1 MRKPIRTVVNKA
13 LRTTG
18 YQINKSRSP
27 FADTQSVPAP
37 EPIEISE
44 PEEVEKPH
52 PDDYSTTDN
61 PIEVPMQKQSYF
73 TALNEYIREG
83 DKVLDV
89 GCGVGYGMTI
99 LSIKA
104 AEVYG
109 VDVDEKAIE
118 YIRSYLVGQNPRL
131 KGVKVYNGK
140 RLPFA
145 DKSFDV
151 ITTIEVIEHV
161 LDYDSYIDEL
171 MRVAKRV
178 VFIATPNRRPEF
190 TNPDGTPLNYW
201 HYREWNRK
209 ELNTILRKHHDKV
222 DWHLINGPWDGPFTV
237 SKEVKVDTITLAPAL
252 LLSKA

>member
-1 MRKPIRTVVNKA
+1 MPKPVRSSLNKLLHA
-13 LRTTG
+13 TG
-18 YQINKSRSP
+18 YHVSKRGEYTE
-27 FADTQSVPAP
+27 APAP
-37 EPIEISE
+37 AHATPEPVE
-44 PEEVEKPH
+44 PEPEEKPH

-73 TALNEYIREG
+73 TALNEYIRDG

-118 YIRSYLVGQNPRL
+118 YIRSYLLGRNPRL
-131 KGVKVYNGK
+131 KQVKVYNGK
-140 RLPFA
+140 KLPFA
-145 DKSFDV
+145 DNSFDV

-161 LDYDSYIDEL
+161 LDYDAYIDEL
-171 MRVAKRV
+171 LRVAKRV

-190 TNPDGTPLNYW
+190 TNADGTPLNYW
-201 HYREWNRK
+201 HYREWSRA
-209 ELNTILRKHHDKV
+209 ELNKILKKHHDKV
-222 DWHLINGPWDGPFTV
+222 EWHLINGPWDGPFTV
-237 SKEVKVDTITLAPAL
+237 SKEVMVDTITLAPAL
-252 LLSKA
+252 IK